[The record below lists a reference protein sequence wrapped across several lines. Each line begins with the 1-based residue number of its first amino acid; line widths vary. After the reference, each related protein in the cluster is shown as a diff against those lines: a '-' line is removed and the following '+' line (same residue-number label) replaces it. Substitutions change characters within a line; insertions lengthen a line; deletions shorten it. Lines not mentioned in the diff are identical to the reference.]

1 MRETVC
7 LRETLKYVYFL
18 IVNQDQYNIPSRTQR
33 FSVGS
38 LPGSHSNPSI
48 IMTWMYIL
56 QIKITG

>member
-1 MRETVC
+1 MRETVS

-18 IVNQDQYNIPSRTQR
+18 TVNQDQYNIPSQTQR

-48 IMTWMYIL
+48 IMT
-56 QIKITG
+56 